1 MPDETDALANQGAA
15 HWRDAL
21 LAIEIAALG
30 GDTIGGIWLKARSGA
45 ARDAFLER
53 LRARWPADR
62 PWVRLPATAT
72 PNALRGGIDLSASAA
87 AGRLIGQRGLLAAAD
102 GGVLMI
108 PMAERL
114 EPAAAAII
122 AEAMDR
128 GSYASPYST
137 AGAAQGRAP
146 ARFAVIA
153 LDESAEPEEALPT
166 ALADRLGLHL
176 DLDPVGWRET
186 TATVATADIPE
197 TADTLDW
204 RRCTLDEPLLRLLAG
219 AADSAGH
226 RSLHVLRQLAIVARL
241 HAVLMRR
248 DSAVAE
254 DVLAALRL
262 CLGLR
267 PDPQPDSPQAS
278 QEELVQPEPPAPP
291 EQQQDAQPET
301 MPDPSEDDS
310 VTDRTSQPDIDPP
323 AEWLTDAEA
332 GSIDGLPAFG
342 APERAAAARSRAGK
356 AGAMQ
361 KNARRGRPFA
371 TSPSPP
377 YPDARP
383 DLIATLRTAA
393 PWQKLRAQQLQTQ
406 RSASPEAAP
415 RLLIRKEDFRY
426 QRLRHKAPST
436 AIFLVDASGSTSLER
451 LGETKGAI
459 EQLLARCYVRRDE
472 VALVAFRGTAAS
484 IILPP
489 TRSLTLAKRTLSGL
503 PGGGPT
509 PLVSGLDTG
518 FGLALSVRRQGGT
531 PVLVLLT
538 DGSGNIARDGSANR
552 ALAREQLGQAAALY
566 RGHRLKTICI
576 DIARRP
582 REQVAAL
589 AADLGAD
596 HHVLRHANAAA
607 LSDVV
612 YASMTTA
619 SASEARL

>member
-1 MPDETDALANQGAA
+1 MPDETDALANQGTA

-122 AEAMDR
+122 AGAMDR

-137 AGAAQGRAP
+137 AGTTQGRAP

-176 DLDPVGWRET
+176 DLDPVGWRDT
-186 TATVATADIPE
+186 TAPMEIPE
-197 TADTLDW
+197 TGGAPDW

-248 DSAVAE
+248 DSAVTE

-267 PDPQPDSPQAS
+267 PDPQQEQPQETAPSEPQES
-278 QEELVQPEPPAPP
+278 QEQTQQAQPPADSRPDQA
-291 EQQQDAQPET
+291 EDDPET
-301 MPDPSEDDS
+301 DRDGPS
-310 VTDRTSQPDIDPP
+310 DIDPP

-342 APERAAAARSRAGK
+342 APERAAASRSRAGK

-406 RSASPEAAP
+406 RHASPEAAP

-518 FGLALSVRRQGGT
+518 FGLALSVQRQGGT

-619 SASEARL
+619 STSEARL

>member
-1 MPDETDALANQGAA
+1 MPDETDALANQGTA

-122 AEAMDR
+122 AGAMDR
-128 GSYASPYST
+128 GSYASPYNT

-153 LDESAEPEEALPT
+153 FDESAEPEETLPT

-176 DLDPVGWRET
+176 DLDPVGWRDT
-186 TATVATADIPE
+186 TAPMEIPE
-197 TADTLDW
+197 TGGTPDW

-241 HAVLMRR
+241 HAVLMQR

-267 PDPQPDSPQAS
+267 PDPQQEQPQETAPSEPQESPEQTQQA
-278 QEELVQPEPPAPP
+278 QPPADSVPDQA
-291 EQQQDAQPET
+291 EDDPET
-301 MPDPSEDDS
+301 DRDGPS
-310 VTDRTSQPDIDPP
+310 DIDPP

-342 APERAAAARSRAGK
+342 APERAAASRSRAGK

-406 RSASPEAAP
+406 RHACPEAAP

-426 QRLRHKAPST
+426 HRLRHKAPST

-619 SASEARL
+619 SVSEARP